1 MLRKWLKKRKH
12 LKLKRLRLEKAEL
25 KYVGLLVQFQELELT
40 LGKIEYDERCHRRM
54 LQVFCANAPTGT
66 MLHDESTFSF
76 PPRNVAADAEPFD

>member
-25 KYVGLLVQFQELELT
+25 KYVDLLVQFQELEMT

-54 LQVFCANAPTGT
+54 LQGFLRQRPHRDYVI
-66 MLHDESTFSF
+66 
-76 PPRNVAADAEPFD
+76 